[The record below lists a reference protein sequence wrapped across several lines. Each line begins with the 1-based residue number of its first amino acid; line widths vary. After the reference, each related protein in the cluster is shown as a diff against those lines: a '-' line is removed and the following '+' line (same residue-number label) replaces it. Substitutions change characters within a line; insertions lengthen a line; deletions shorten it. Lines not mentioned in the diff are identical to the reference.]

1 MSSSGNGERP
11 TVPPEYDGVR
21 RKAKVSL
28 YDYDTTGVGMSS
40 TDKHWALVFEFEDE
54 AVRVIEGKIP
64 LFPSNEGFQFT
75 RYIAVC
81 RILGINFRGRLLP
94 SFTKVKDPSV
104 RFNSRKGS
112 VTISPK
118 KIRDLALN
126 NPYNNQTYNVITCNC
141 QNWVNAILER
151 LGFAKDTTVG
161 DETGWTLAS
170 IAAVVTGIF
179 IGRRIT

>member
-54 AVRVIEGKIP
+54 AVRVIEG
-64 LFPSNEGFQFT
+64 
-75 RYIAVC
+75 
-81 RILGINFRGRLLP
+81 INFRGRLLP

-126 NPYNNQTYNVITCNC
+126 NPYNNKTYNVITCNC